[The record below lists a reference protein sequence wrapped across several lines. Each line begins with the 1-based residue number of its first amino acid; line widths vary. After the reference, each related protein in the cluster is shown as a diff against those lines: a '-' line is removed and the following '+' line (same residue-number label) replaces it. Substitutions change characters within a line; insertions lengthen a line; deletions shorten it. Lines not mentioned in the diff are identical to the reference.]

1 MIATEYEE
9 RLYEYRPWWGE
20 RENRTIV
27 ILADTVVNNILL
39 YGSFDTYPLHFKE
52 AIKDTRDVI
61 AIYGN
66 NTLYNYA
73 GSFYI
78 RARPDFGL

>member
-1 MIATEYEE
+1 
-9 RLYEYRPWWGE
+9 
-20 RENRTIV
+20 
-27 ILADTVVNNILL
+27 LL
-39 YGSFDTYPLHFKE
+39 YGSFDAYPLHFKE

>member
-1 MIATEYEE
+1 VIATEYEE

-78 RARPDFGL
+78 RARSDFGL